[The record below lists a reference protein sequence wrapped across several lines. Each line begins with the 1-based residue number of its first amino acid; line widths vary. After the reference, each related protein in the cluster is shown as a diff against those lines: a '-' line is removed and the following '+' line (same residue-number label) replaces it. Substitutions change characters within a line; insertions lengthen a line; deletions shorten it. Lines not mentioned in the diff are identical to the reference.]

1 MKKIIDFLESFEE
14 FVLMM
19 VEYGY
24 YWPEFN

>member
-1 MKKIIDFLESFEE
+1 MQKILDFIESFEE

-24 YWPEFN
+24 YWHEFQ